1 MKLST
6 RGRYAVMAMADMAQ
20 QVSAGEVTPLTLGA
34 IAARQEISLAYLEQ
48 IFTDLRRGGLVD
60 SKRGAQGGY
69 ILARQATEIKVS
81 DIVLAVDEPLDVT
94 RCRQSGACMSKHVR
108 CLTHDLWDNLGRQIE
123 SYLQSV
129 SLADVISGNSEG
141 NRGSNRGGNREG
153 MQNAN
158 LS

>member
-20 QVSAGEVTPLTLGA
+20 QVSAGAPSPLRLGA
-34 IAARQEISLAYLEQ
+34 IATRQEISLAYLEQ
-48 IFTDLRRGGLVD
+48 IFSDLRRHGLVQ
-60 SKRGAQGGY
+60 STRGAHGGY
-69 ILARQATEIKVS
+69 SLAKDATEINVS

-94 RCRQSGACMSKHVR
+94 RCRQSGACMSNHVR

-123 SYLQSV
+123 TYLQSV
-129 SLADVISGNSEG
+129 SLADVIAGDKVEPKI
-141 NRGSNRGGNREG
+141 GGEH
-153 MQNAN
+153 NAH